1 MNGITNNI
9 SPIVIIPR
17 LGILKG
23 RQTITANRQFYE
35 FRGIKYAEAPIGRNR
50 FKAAMPAKPWQGIR
64 NAEHYARNCSNLESL
79 KNLSESK
86 RNNID
91 LEDCLS
97 LDIYTPNTNC
107 IDFKTNKFV
116 PVMVYVH
123 GGSFRNY
130 NSPDFQ
136 PHYLMKRNIVLV
148 VMNYRLDALGK
159 IPFTIHLEFQIR
171 HLIKIPGRICHLFT
185 GFLSTLSPEI
195 PGNAGVLDV
204 ILALEWVKSNIRY
217 FGGNGDET
225 LLFGQSSGAVMVS
238 SLVISPIV
246 PKNLFNKVI
255 IQSGS
260 VLAPWACAQDPVT
273 YAFDIA
279 RRFNAS
285 LMKASISE
293 LNEAFIRMPI
303 YDLLKATDD
312 HYVCVKQFS
321 RLMRSDEPNEKL
333 MTLSFFRCITE

>member
-1 MNGITNNI
+1 MNGITKNK

-23 RQTITANRQFYE
+23 RQTITANRRFYE
-35 FRGIKYAEAPIGRNR
+35 FRGIKYGEAPIGRNR
-50 FKAAMPAKPWQGIR
+50 FKAPIPAKPWQGIR
-64 NAEHYARNCSNLESL
+64 NAEHYARNCSNLEML

-97 LDIYTPNTNC
+97 LDIYTTNTNF
-107 IDFKTNKFV
+107 IDFKTNRLV

-159 IPFTIHLEFQIR
+159 KYLSQYIWKFNHQAQTIENT
-171 HLIKIPGRICHLFT
+171 GRICHLFT

-246 PKNLFNKVI
+246 PNNLFNKVI

-260 VLAPWACAQDPVT
+260 VLAPWACAHDPVT

-279 RRFNAS
+279 RRINGS
-285 LMKASISE
+285 LMQASISE
-293 LNEAFIRMPI
+293 LNDAFIKMPI

-321 RLMRSDEPNEKL
+321 VEIRSEPIMKKK
-333 MTLSFFRCITE
+333 T